1 VTNDHVSKDTG
12 INLTRL
18 CAVPSILKHKPNKS
32 FKASDAFKLDSQRFC
47 TFSVNSGVE
56 VYAVVPPFGEGNRK
70 RVQSNSSDY
79 FQKKQD
85 EYNEKKRKM

>member
-1 VTNDHVSKDTG
+1 
-12 INLTRL
+12 
-18 CAVPSILKHKPNKS
+18 
-32 FKASDAFKLDSQRFC
+32 
-47 TFSVNSGVE
+47 